1 MCRTGSSTTATQD
14 ASTPIYTPE
23 AFVGES
29 SLPDEMED
37 VENCQLGG
45 TKPVF
50 TPTAQRIR
58 RIPVL
63 LAPVTKTVSRST
75 DFLKVLLG
83 SSLLVFLAYVASPDD
98 EPSIRLAMVGNS
110 MMYYNDLPRV
120 LEAMAKGNLEQNSCL
135 HGNADFSSHLW
146 YGNGMWDKWTT
157 GQARIWEID
166 DVPVYDYGACSVQQ
180 LLFGKD
186 DRLIDRRRRRQQ
198 QQQLKEQQQP
208 LHQRALAYIVNAS
221 DYTQG
226 DDEYATAVPEDAWEY
241 GLMNDGTNPCLVDKN
256 YNDYTQTLYEMD
268 GRPSWDFVLMNDN
281 TRNPCC
287 TDQRAQSM
295 ELLENVY
302 LPWLK
307 QIKAAP
313 IFMVTYG
320 YWASNRDMSGL
331 TDVPTFASLTYNGY
345 LEYAELAEQ
354 ILPESLKPRIA
365 PVGPAFLLVW
375 EENASLWADLIH
387 NDEIHLSPSGT
398 FLQAC
403 VVYATIF
410 GKLPDTSI
418 FDGAEGPDRLWRWA
432 RRMAPAEHEYKP
444 YPTRDTAQ
452 YLYHIAHRVCILGEM
467 PKSLILYP
475 NSTSVSFTPDDSL
488 YATASDRNGGPHL

>member
-1 MCRTGSSTTATQD
+1 MCRTGSSQD
-14 ASTPIYTPE
+14 ASTPIYSPE
-23 AFVGES
+23 DFIGQS
-29 SLPDEMED
+29 SVPDEVPVD
-37 VENCQLGG
+37 VESLDVKYRV
-45 TKPVF
+45 T
-50 TPTAQRIR
+50 TAR
-58 RIPVL
+58 RIPTLV
-63 LAPVTKTVSRST
+63 APIAKTVSRSA
-75 DFLKVLLG
+75 DVLKVVLG
-83 SSLLVFLAYVASPDD
+83 TSLLIFLASVAAPDD
-98 EPSIRLAMVGNS
+98 EPVIRVAMVGNS

-120 LEAMAKGNLEQNSCL
+120 LEAMAKGNLQQNSCL

-166 DVPVYDYGACSVQQ
+166 DAPIYDYGACSVQQ

-186 DRLIDRRRRRQQ
+186 DRLIDRRRTRTRTRQR
-198 QQQLKEQQQP
+198 
-208 LHQRALAYIVNAS
+208 QRQRVLASTINVS

-241 GLMNDGTNPCLVDKN
+241 ALMNDETNPCLVDDN
-256 YNDYTQTLYEMD
+256 YNDYTQYLYETN
-268 GRPSWDFVLMNDN
+268 GRPHWDFVLMNDN

-287 TDQRAQSM
+287 TDQRAESM

-307 QIKAAP
+307 QIKATP

-345 LEYAELAEQ
+345 LDYARLAETM
-354 ILPESLKPRIA
+354 LPESLKPRVA
-365 PVGPAFLLVW
+365 PVGLAFLLVW
-375 EENASLWADLIH
+375 EENPSLWADLIH

-418 FDGAEGPDRLWRWA
+418 FEGSEGPDRLWRWA

-452 YLYHIAHRVCILGEM
+452 YLYHIAHRICILGET
-467 PKSLILYP
+467 PKTLIHYP
-475 NSTSVSFTPDDSL
+475 ANTSVLFTPDDSL
-488 YATASDRNGGPHL
+488 YSTTDHKEGHHA